1 MSVIIRVRLPEEL
14 FRKYKAF
21 CAIDNISMTQQT
33 QKIVSEHINKQNEKI
48 KIVKM

>member
-1 MSVIIRVRLPEEL
+1 MTVTIRVRLNEEL

-33 QKIVSEHINKQNEKI
+33 QKIVSDFIKDKNDKI
-48 KIVKM
+48 KIIRT